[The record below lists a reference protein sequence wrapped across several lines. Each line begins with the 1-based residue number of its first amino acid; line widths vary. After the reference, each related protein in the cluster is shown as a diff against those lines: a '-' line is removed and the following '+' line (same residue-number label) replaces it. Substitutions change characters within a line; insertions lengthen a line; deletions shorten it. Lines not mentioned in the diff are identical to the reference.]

1 MANTLTYIGKD
12 LGAGAEVYKRFTC
25 ALSGNYAQGGAIGTP
40 GETLAFNSAAYNG
53 KPSRPRIPSVVNGST
68 SALPKNTDFEVFV
81 PDGFTAQVEQN
92 AANPTANNYALRIF
106 FAGSGNADPVELGTG
121 AYPAALTAAPI
132 LIKVRVPLKYD

>member
-12 LGAGAEVYKRFTC
+12 LGAGAQVYKRFKC
-25 ALSGNYAQGGAIGTP
+25 ALSGNYAQGAAIGVP
-40 GETLAFNSAAYNG
+40 GETLGFNTAAYNG
-53 KPSRPRIPSVVNGST
+53 TPARPRIPSTVNGST
-68 SALPKNTDFEVFV
+68 AALPKNTDFEVFV
-81 PDGFTAQVEQN
+81 PDGYTAQVEQN

-106 FAGSGNADPVELGTG
+106 AAGSGNAAPVELASG